1 MTLLDGVLLDTSTI
15 IDLDH
20 LEFGE
25 LSVTP
30 ALISTVSV
38 AELGFGL
45 DVDDPVERAARTERY
60 YGILDQFRIVP
71 FDVLAAKKYA
81 VLASLV
87 RKSGRNPRPR
97 RMDLQI
103 AATAVAYGVPLLTG
117 NPKDFAGLERILDV
131 VGVGGDHALPSL

>member
-1 MTLLDGVLLDTSTI
+1 MLDGVLLDTSTI

-20 LEFGE
+20 IEFGD

-71 FDVLAAKKYA
+71 FDVVAAKKYA

-87 RKSGRNPRPR
+87 RKAGRNPRPR

-131 VGVGGDHALPSL
+131 VGVGSGGDDAMPSL